1 MPTGRTLNHGTR
13 TSNADPTPVR
23 EEDFRSTADLIA
35 ETRADLRRTMAE
47 IDQHLGENE
56 WHKRRTNLLFVIVAV
71 LVVLFAVAV
80 WFAYPVWRG
89 REDQNQSSG
98 LTQSRVPE
106 LESKQRESN
115 ERLTQLQE
123 QVAALQ
129 REIAVIREE
138 ASAATGKTKEPN
150 DTKQTS
156 GRESS
161 GLNERAVTNQTAPN
175 TPANRVDRKRID
187 FEVSNRQAKEIAPGL
202 YLTLGSADAGKQE
215 VDATLKL
222 GDDAGYVTIR
232 SQGIRKSVLFHLP
245 DDRRPIELVFTQI
258 LRNGASGYLMMPVPP
273 IAASH

>member
-1 MPTGRTLNHGTR
+1 MPTGHTMNRGTR

-47 IDQHLGENE
+47 IEQHLDENE

-80 WFAYPVWRG
+80 WFGYPVWRG
-89 REDQNQSSG
+89 REDQNQSSR
-98 LTQSRVPE
+98 LIQSRVPD

-123 QVAALQ
+123 QVAGLQ
-129 REIAVIREE
+129 RDIAVMREE
-138 ASAATGKTKEPN
+138 ASAATDKTNGRN

-156 GRESS
+156 SRESS

-175 TPANRVDRKRID
+175 TPANRADHKRID

-202 YLTLGSADAGKQE
+202 YLTLSSADAGKQE
-215 VDATLKL
+215 VDASLKL

-232 SQGIRKSVLFHLP
+232 GQGIRKSVLFHLP
-245 DDRRPIELVFTQI
+245 DDKRPIELVFTQI

-273 IAASH
+273 TTASH